1 MQKVFKHLH
10 AMLCRDG
17 FGVELHPLNIKLPV
31 PDTHDFSVGTRCRHR
46 EAGWKRLR
54 INDKRMIASHPGSL
68 WDSREDSLICDSDRV
83 GLSVHHLSGKHNLSA
98 EHFPDRLVPEAHAE
112 NRELSGKVPDRLL
125 RNPSV

>member
-112 NRELSGKVPDRLL
+112 NRELSGETQR
-125 RNPSV
+125 